1 VEIGSGV
8 RILTTIRACVGTRQ
22 ATSLLQRSVTEIG
35 TIGTYTM
42 LSTIEMHMARLKVGA
57 KNETASSANDAMN
70 GTMITTTLT
79 TIIPTCTVLWKED
92 TTKGGVKAFSR
103 DLKRVSWPL
112 NFKPLRI
119 EKYDGSSNP
128 VE

>member
-42 LSTIEMHMARLKVGA
+42 LSTTEMHMARLKVGA

-70 GTMITTTLT
+70 GTMITMTLT

-92 TTKGGVKAFSR
+92 TTKGGGGSR
-103 DLKRVSWPL
+103 LSLVT
-112 NFKPLRI
+112 
-119 EKYDGSSNP
+119 
-128 VE
+128 